1 MASAVGREL
10 LLKKGGTVIAGLRN
24 VTISWGGESIN
35 VTSGEDSGQRLLLA
49 ASGEEQIDLSFDGL
63 TKDSVL
69 RDIALGSSSK
79 MLTDVTIEWPIFDSV
94 TNSDP
99 ADISGNFRFSSYEEG
114 APYQDAITFSGTLE
128 SSGAWTYDPE
138 SVS

>member
-1 MASAVGREL
+1 MAGATGREL

-24 VTISWGGESIN
+24 VTISWGGESID
-35 VTSGEDSGQRLLLA
+35 VTTGEDSGKRLLLA
-49 ASGEEQIDLSFDGL
+49 ASGQEQIDLSFDGI

-69 RDIALGSSSK
+69 RDIALGSGSK

-114 APYQDAITFSGTLE
+114 APHSDAITFSGSLE

>member
-1 MASAVGREL
+1 MAGAIGREL

-24 VTISWGGESIN
+24 VTLSWGGESID
-35 VTSGEDSGQRLLLA
+35 VTSGEDGGKRLLLA
-49 ASGEEQIDLSFDGL
+49 ASGQEQIDISFDGI

-69 RDIALGSSSK
+69 RDLVLGSATK
-79 MLTDVTIEWPIFDSV
+79 LLTDITIEWPLFDSA

-99 ADISGNFRFSSYEEG
+99 ADISGDFRIPSYEEG
-114 APYQDAITFSGTLE
+114 APYQDAITFSGSLE

-138 SVS
+138 SV